1 MKIIRHFGS
10 AGAAGH
16 VFFLK
21 KGQRQDMGLAYS
33 GFIGP
38 ATTVAVVPTTPQFLN
53 FAITAQTK
61 DKQWVKVT
69 GNITASMIPAVAID
83 KFDFTVDVGSGGY
96 QGEWSKTLNA
106 KVVER
111 AVRAVHAKLRDL
123 NVEDATRSQKEVED
137 AIMAELGGD
146 NLAVDGISVSSCSI
160 PKIDPTD
167 SDVTSAI
174 GASERQ
180 NMLAAADIA
189 LHNRRIK
196 AAGNDRAVRE
206 FEAQTSLKL
215 EEERAKLIDEQGKN
229 KGKEAEADAKATELR
244 LAPLK
249 NIDAGKLL
257 GAALIEGLKQ
267 DRIGTIVI
275 GPELLGALQQK

>member
-1 MKIIRHFGS
+1 MLMIRLFRS
-10 AGAAGH
+10 AGATGH
-16 VFFLK
+16 VFLMNNS
-21 KGQRQDMGLAYS
+21 RSQDKGLAYS

-38 ATTVAVVPTTPQFLN
+38 MTTVAVVPTTPQILN
-53 FAITAQTK
+53 FAIIAQTK
-61 DKQWVKVT
+61 DKQKVT
-69 GNITASMIPAVAID
+69 VSGNITASLIPAVSVR

-96 QGEWSKTLNA
+96 QGDWSKTINA
-106 KVVER
+106 LIVER

-123 NVEDATRSQKEVED
+123 DVEDATRSQKEVED

-146 NLAVDGISVSSCSI
+146 NLAIDGISVTSCSI
-160 PKIDPTD
+160 PKIDPD
-167 SDVTSAI
+167 NEVSAAI

-180 NMLAAADIA
+180 TMLAAADMA
-189 LHNRRIK
+189 LHDRRLK

-206 FEAQTSLKL
+206 FDAQTNLKL

-229 KGKEAEADAKATELR
+229 KEKEAEADAKATELR

-249 NIDAGKLL
+249 DIDAGKLL
-257 GAALIEGLKQ
+257 GAALIEGLKE